1 MTNAVAGNGVLLKM
15 GDGGTAEVFDT
26 IAEVLDIDGPSQTRE
41 QIEVTSH
48 SSAGWREYIAGLKD
62 GGEISFPVN
71 MVPTD
76 TTQQDLYALLGSG
89 TMNNFKIVYP
99 NGYRDTFAAIV
110 TDYSTKSPVDGTVT
124 DEIKLKISGAVT
136 RAQGT

>member
-1 MTNAVAGNGVLLKM
+1 MTSAIAGNGVLLKI

-26 IAEVLDIDGPSQTRE
+26 IAEVLDIDGPNQTRE

-62 GGEISFPVN
+62 GGEISFPIN
-71 MVPTD
+71 HVPTD
-76 TTQQDLYALLGSG
+76 ATQQDLYALLASG
-89 TMNNFKIVYP
+89 TTNNFKIVYP

-110 TDYSTKSPVDGTVT
+110 TDYSTKSPVDGAVT
-124 DEIKLKISGAVT
+124 DEVKLKISGAVT
-136 RAQGT
+136 RETGT